1 MKVLD
6 ANLKTKIISHIK
18 NNGPINLSSF
28 MEMCLHDKQFG
39 YYSNSNVIGKNGDFI
54 TAPEVSQVFGELI
67 AANIIDNQI
76 KSNFFKANIVDLGPG
91 KGTLISDILSTIKKL
106 KKSNYYLNPILY
118 EKSDILRQ
126 IQKNK
131 LKINNCSWIKNINE
145 INELPTYFIAN
156 EFFDAL
162 PIDQY
167 ISENGRWHQ
176 RNINYKNNNFY
187 FEVGEK
193 IK

>member
-18 NNGPINLSSF
+18 DNGPINLSSF
-28 MEMCLHDKQFG
+28 MAMCIHDKQFG

-91 KGTLISDILSTIKKL
+91 KGTLISDILSP
-106 KKSNYYLNPILY
+106 LNPIFSQNLTSSSHINFASFNAASNNS
-118 EKSDILRQ
+118 SDLTNDNLLFIL
-126 IQKNK
+126 
-131 LKINNCSWIKNINE
+131 
-145 INELPTYFIAN
+145 
-156 EFFDAL
+156 
-162 PIDQY
+162 
-167 ISENGRWHQ
+167 
-176 RNINYKNNNFY
+176 
-187 FEVGEK
+187 
-193 IK
+193 

>member
-1 MKVLD
+1 MKVSD

-91 KGTLISDILSTIKKL
+91 KGTLISDIFSTIKKL
-106 KKSNYYLNPILY
+106 KKSNYYLNKLVLLPNGSCFVRLLSRY
-118 EKSDILRQ
+118 Q
-126 IQKNK
+126 CQHQQVFHQKRLNQFY
-131 LKINNCSWIKNINE
+131 N
-145 INELPTYFIAN
+145 PT
-156 EFFDAL
+156 
-162 PIDQY
+162 P
-167 ISENGRWHQ
+167 
-176 RNINYKNNNFY
+176 
-187 FEVGEK
+187 
-193 IK
+193 

>member
-18 NNGPINLSSF
+18 DNGPINLSSF

-76 KSNFFKANIVDLGPG
+76 KSNFFKANIVDLWPG

-106 KKSNYYLNPILY
+106 KKVI
-118 EKSDILRQ
+118 I
-126 IQKNK
+126 I
-131 LKINNCSWIKNINE
+131 
-145 INELPTYFIAN
+145 
-156 EFFDAL
+156 
-162 PIDQY
+162 
-167 ISENGRWHQ
+167 
-176 RNINYKNNNFY
+176 
-187 FEVGEK
+187 
-193 IK
+193 